1 MIQIW
6 SLWTKG
12 YFSREPPIQR
22 KLDLDWLLSIFEGDW
37 RTMDYNGQ
45 KKLRLSDLILCSTH
59 HQSFQI
65 CSISVWLEGS
75 FKGPQFTFLCD
86 VVGQSRVAKVAAGLI
101 ISSQGQ
107 KMSRWILDAPAVPEI
122 KSNDILCTIA
132 FGIDNKIGSICW
144 HLGLWAGHWQ
154 ARLPESCAAKYL
166 SEIRRYSC
174 GKAVPMR
181 GVLRIDMM
189 L

>member
-1 MIQIW
+1 MVIVDKRILFAWTTNTTKTWPWLVAFHIW
-6 SLWTKG
+6 GGLKNHGLQW
-12 YFSREPPIQR
+12 P
-22 KLDLDWLLSIFEGDW
+22 
-37 RTMDYNGQ
+37 
-45 KKLRLSDLILCSTH
+45 KKFRLSDLILCSTH

>member
-12 YFSREPPIQR
+12 YFSREPPIQQNLALTGCFPYLR
-22 KLDLDWLLSIFEGDW
+22 GTEEQWP
-37 RTMDYNGQ
+37 

-132 FGIDNKIGSICW
+132 FGIDNKIGS
-144 HLGLWAGHWQ
+144 
-154 ARLPESCAAKYL
+154 SC
-166 SEIRRYSC
+166 
-174 GKAVPMR
+174 
-181 GVLRIDMM
+181 
-189 L
+189 